1 MALYQLMLSG
11 IVPRPIAFVSTI
23 SNDGVENLAPF
34 SWFNMVTHDPPTLS
48 IACTNGLARIKDT
61 TNNIKSG
68 NGFTVNII
76 SEPFAQQANACSINT
91 PEKMSEW
98 PISGLTKEPSLLVKA
113 ARVKESGFSMECEVN

>member
-1 MALYQLMLSG
+1 
-11 IVPRPIAFVSTI
+11 
-23 SNDGVENLAPF
+23 
-34 SWFNMVTHDPPTLS
+34 MVTHDPPTLS
-48 IACTNGLARIKDT
+48 IACTNGLACIKDT

-98 PISGLTKEPSLLVKA
+98 PVSGLTKEPSVRRSILVPLIPSLIFQFTHSA
-113 ARVKESGFSMECEVN
+113 APRKGSSRERERV